1 MKHTNFDP
9 IFEKLRQIENDELK
23 KAVNSHGGVYRFT
36 DDSGPCVTFPCSDS
50 SDTAE
55 DIRIMQVSVD
65 DAGKIHLLGVPYGPF
80 CADEPENEYDPDYLP
95 LGEVG
100 FIIDAIPGTETT
112 KDVSQ
117 DIFIDVVTAK
127 PTHVR
132 KVRKDACDRIK
143 AVMEKHDTDFILACD
158 IDEGSSPVIEQHPFD
173 DNNTR
178 TLDSI
183 SLKDGKL
190 TFSASNCS
198 DSIDYDEDSI
208 NTDALLSVAE
218 WLEENE
224 DQLEENNDE

>member
-9 IFEKLRQIENDELK
+9 IFEKLRQIEKDELK
-23 KAVNSHGGVYRFT
+23 KAVNSHGGVYRFS

-55 DIRIMQVSVD
+55 DIRIMQVSFD
-65 DAGKIHLLGVPYGPF
+65 DTGKIHLLGVPYGPF

-117 DIFIDVVTAK
+117 DIVIDVVSAK

-143 AVMEKHDTDFILACD
+143 AVMEKHDTDFIHACD

-183 SLKDGKL
+183 SLEDGKL